1 VFERFE
7 WIRFVLGGG
16 GLGVVGYQLSKGV
29 RTAMVERSRR
39 KTLLAVMDRLIQR
52 ERELGQPGP
61 QLEVVRPPPDLALR
75 DLAQLQPERQPGDHR
90 EPGAARG

>member
-16 GLGVVGYQLSKGV
+16 GLSVVSYQLSKGV

-39 KTLLAVMDRLIQR
+39 KTTLAIMDRLIER
-52 ERELGQPGP
+52 ERQLGQPGP
-61 QLEVVRPPPDLALR
+61 QLNASWEFMLHGRVPPRRVAGR
-75 DLAQLQPERQPGDHR
+75 
-90 EPGAARG
+90 ARTGCRSG